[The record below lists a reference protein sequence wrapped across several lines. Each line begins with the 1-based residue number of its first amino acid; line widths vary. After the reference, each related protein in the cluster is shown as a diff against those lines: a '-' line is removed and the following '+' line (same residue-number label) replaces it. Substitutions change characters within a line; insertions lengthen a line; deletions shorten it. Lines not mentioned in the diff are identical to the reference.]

1 MRGVLTMTLTSRPDA
16 PAEVLRQLAQ
26 RALTQHRTEN
36 FPVAL
41 RFLPRTARDHLLRIY
56 SYARFVDD
64 VGDRADGDR
73 LALLRLVE
81 ADVARL
87 PRGNPQLGP
96 IAGLLPLV
104 AAHGLSTEPLLDLLE
119 ANRLDQAKTRYT
131 TFDDLLGYCAK
142 SAAPIGRMVLIV
154 ADVHDETAVRRS
166 DAVCVA
172 LQVLEHCQDVRE
184 DALAGRVYL
193 PADELRAAGVDDA
206 QLTARATTPALRRV
220 VATQV
225 QRAERMLD
233 EGPELVRGLRG
244 WARVAVAGYIA
255 GGRATAHA
263 LRAADHDVLARHVAP
278 TKPRTAL
285 EAGRLLIRR
294 GR

>member
-1 MRGVLTMTLTSRPDA
+1 MAVTLTSRPDA
-16 PAEVLRQLAQ
+16 SAEVLRQLAQ
-26 RALTQHRTEN
+26 RALDQHRTEN

-41 RFLPRTARDHLLRIY
+41 RFLPRTARDHLLRVY
-56 SYARFVDD
+56 TYARFVDD

-73 LALLRLVE
+73 LALLHLVE

-96 IAGLLPLV
+96 VAGLLPLV
-104 AAHGLSTEPLLDLLE
+104 AAHGLTTEPLLDLLE
-119 ANRLDQAKTRYT
+119 ANRLDQTKTRYT
-131 TFDDLLGYCAK
+131 TFDDLLAYCAK
-142 SAAPIGRMVLIV
+142 SAAPVGRMVLTV
-154 ADVHDETAVRRS
+154 ADVGDEAAVRRS
-166 DAVCVA
+166 DAVCAA

-193 PADELRAAGVDDA
+193 PAEDLRAAGVDDA
-206 QLTARATTPALRRV
+206 DLTARVTSPALRRV

-225 QRAERMLD
+225 ERAEHLLA

-263 LRAADHDVLARHVAP
+263 LRAADHDVLARHIGP
-278 TKPRTAL
+278 TTPRTAV
-285 EAGRLLIRR
+285 EAGRLLIGATR
-294 GR
+294 